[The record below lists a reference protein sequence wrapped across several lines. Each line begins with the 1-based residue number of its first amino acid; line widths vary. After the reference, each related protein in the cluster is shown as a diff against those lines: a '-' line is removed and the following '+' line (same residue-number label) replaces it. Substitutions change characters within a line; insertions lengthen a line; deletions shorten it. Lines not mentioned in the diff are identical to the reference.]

1 MGRPYSNDLRERVVA
16 AVLTGRTCRSVAA
29 TFGVSVASVVK
40 WSQRYRATGSAAPGK
55 MGGHKRL
62 KLEGERGWILARL
75 AQEPDLTVRRLADE
89 LAKRGIIVGHVAVW
103 NLIRRENLTHKKKRA
118 RQRAEPA

>member
-1 MGRPYSNDLRERVVA
+1 MG
-16 AVLTGRTCRSVAA
+16 SV
-29 TFGVSVASVVK
+29 
-40 WSQRYRATGSAAPGK
+40 APGK

-62 KLEGERGWILARL
+62 KLEAERGWILSRL

-89 LAKRGIIVGHVAVW
+89 LAERGIIVGHVAVW
-103 NLIRRENLTHKKKRA
+103 NLIRRENLTHKNKPA